1 MYNVVLVSFVQ
12 HSESAIS
19 DEAVTCSEMNMP
31 HFLGLSLTAQVAYF
45 LPFQDCIKI
54 TKHC

>member
-31 HFLGLSLTAQVAYF
+31 HFLGLSLTAQ
-45 LPFQDCIKI
+45 DRG
-54 TKHC
+54 